1 MNPSFYL
8 PPCLA
13 AGFFLAASAA
23 FVYIGLRSR
32 LSRANLAFG
41 VACGLVSLYSLAS
54 VGAYGATEPAVFA
67 SWHRLRVAVAILCLI
82 ALTWF
87 FRFYNRD
94 RSAPFLPWGITA
106 VLAVLFLANA
116 LAPVSIATRALADVE
131 RRPIAGTSIEIA
143 VPLRAIHP
151 AAWLLYAVFAALAVS
166 ALAGGL
172 RQWRRGRRREPLAL
186 GVSTAILAPLLVLD
200 GIADRSKLV
209 LPDTVEYGFLGV
221 VAVMSRRL
229 LSRAAEAERAQRALR
244 EENTRFQA
252 LFENSYQ
259 FAVLLDAEGR
269 VNAANQAAL
278 KLAGAF
284 AVEGLR
290 GKPAAQSPWIPLEA
304 RPALE
309 RALALGAE
317 AKAARITAR
326 HVDPQGRRR
335 DIDLSIRPT
344 LGPGGKLSGF
354 VIEGRDI
361 SRLMEIERD
370 LARALANARS
380 DSRLVSAFLDAMPRQ
395 LEAPIE
401 PIRRAAEALLED
413 ETLDPDYRRPLES
426 VIESAGLL
434 RAVVGSVSELT
445 LLERDMITFN
455 LEPAPPAPAAEKA
468 YGYAKRLIAHSKKDL
483 DLSLRQPSSPLP
495 PVAADPE
502 RLQQILEI
510 LVDNA
515 VKFTRQGSIEIGLAA
530 IESETIEF
538 YVADTGVGV
547 APELRQA
554 IFEPFRQ
561 ADTRLSRSTGGLG
574 LGLAIALR
582 LVEKMGGAIAL
593 ESPPGGESSGA
604 RFALRLPAARPGR
617 RIPVSEEQKSAGDSG
632 PASPHAV
639 LLAQEDASRLRFLK
653 QLLEIRGWRAEI
665 VPDPDQARSALER
678 GRPGIEVAVIDL
690 APETCLEALQAL
702 REWESRRS
710 SPRRLRLL
718 ALVEDPKAAAAI
730 RFSSRCD
737 ACLAKSADIL
747 SLLNAVEQLRLETE
761 TPV

>member
-13 AGFFLAASAA
+13 AGFCLAASAA
-23 FVYIGLRSR
+23 FVYIGLRNR

-41 VACGLVSLYSLAS
+41 VACCLVSLYFLAS

-67 SWHRLRVAVAILCLI
+67 WWHRHRVAVAILCLI

-94 RSAPFLPWGITA
+94 RSTPVLPWGITA
-106 VLAVLFLANA
+106 ALAGLFLANA
-116 LAPVSIATRALADVE
+116 LALVSIASRALAGLE
-131 RRPIAGTSIEIA
+131 RRPIAGTTIEIA

-151 AAWLLYAVFAALAVS
+151 AAWLLYAAFAVLAVS

-186 GVSTAILAPLLVLD
+186 GVTMAILAPLLVLD
-200 GIADRSKLV
+200 GVAHRAKLV
-209 LPDTVEYGFLGV
+209 LPNVVEYGFLGV

-252 LFENSYQ
+252 IFENSYQ
-259 FAVLLDAEGR
+259 FAVLLDAEGS
-269 VNAANQAAL
+269 VSDANQAAL
-278 KLAGAF
+278 ELAGALD
-284 AVEGLR
+284 AESLR
-290 GKPAAQSPWIPLEA
+290 GKPAAQSPWVPLEA

-309 RALALGAE
+309 RTLALGAH
-317 AKAARITAR
+317 ANAARITAR
-326 HVDPQGRRR
+326 HVDPQRRRR
-335 DIDLSIRPT
+335 DIDLSIRPA
-344 LGPGGKLSGF
+344 LGSDGQLRGF

-361 SRLMEIERD
+361 SQQMEIERE
-370 LARALANARS
+370 LARALLNARS
-380 DSRLVSAFLDAMPRQ
+380 DSRLASAFLNAMPRQ
-395 LEAPIE
+395 LEVLIE
-401 PIRRAAEALLED
+401 PIRRAAAALLED
-413 ETLDPDYRRPLES
+413 EALDPAYRRPLES

-434 RAVVGSVSELT
+434 SEVVSSVNELA
-445 LLERDMITFN
+445 LLEQDRINFN
-455 LEPAPPAPAAEKA
+455 LAPAPPAPAAEKV
-468 YGYAKRLIAHSKKDL
+468 YGYAKRLIAHSNKDL
-483 DLSLRQPSSPLP
+483 SLSLRQPSSPLP

-515 VKFTRQGSIEIGLAA
+515 VKFTRQGSIEIGFAA
-530 IESETIEF
+530 SESGTVEF

-547 APELRQA
+547 PPELRQA

-561 ADTRLSRSTGGLG
+561 ADTRLSRSSGGLG

-582 LVEKMGGAIAL
+582 LAEKMGGAIAL
-593 ESPPGGESSGA
+593 ESPPRGESSGA
-604 RFALRLPAARPGR
+604 RFSLRLPAARPGR
-617 RIPVSEEQKSAGDSG
+617 GAPAYEALNSKGDSG
-632 PASPHAV
+632 PESPHAV
-639 LLAQEDASRLRFLK
+639 LLAQDDASRLSFLR
-653 QLLEIRGWRAEI
+653 QLLKIRGWQAEI
-665 VPDPDQARSALER
+665 VPNLDQARGALER
-678 GRPGIEVAVIDL
+678 SRSGIAVVVIDL

-702 REWESRRS
+702 RDWESRGS
-710 SPRRLRLL
+710 SPRGLRLI
-718 ALVEDPKAAAAI
+718 ALVEDPKAATAI

-737 ACLAKSADIL
+737 ACLAKSADSL